1 MNRNTALDEESRDN
15 EMTKVIW
22 IVLGCLL
29 VVDCGVFGHFYKKTH
44 EEYETF
50 FHRENKQAE
59 ELEQAKHELKSKQ
72 LYHRRLYNDP
82 EFLERVVRERLNYSR
97 ENERIFIFPDTIGE
111 G

>member
-1 MNRNTALDEESRDN
+1 MK
-15 EMTKVIW
+15 KVIW
-22 IVLGCLL
+22 TVLGLL
-29 VVDCGVFGHFYKKTH
+29 LAVDCAVFGYFFTQTR

-50 FHRENKQAE
+50 QHRENKHEQ

-97 ENERIFIFPDTIGE
+97 ENERIFIFPDTIGKE